1 MNQLSDVMA
10 QVLGAPDHGF
20 TKPTWNRFVALA
32 LAALVT
38 IGPKTITSVVTVGG
52 LLGRGHVSSWH
63 RIFNRPGRA
72 VRWSLLA
79 LARHLAR
86 QVLALVPA
94 DRTVVLAVDDTA
106 TSRPGRR
113 VYGKGCHRD
122 AVASSHSYTTW
133 TWGHRWVVLAVI
145 VELPFA
151 RRPWALPV
159 LVALYRNRETNEQEG
174 RRHKTVLD
182 LARQM
187 TLMLARWFP
196 TRRFCLTADGGF
208 ASVELARL
216 AQVTHGRVHLISK
229 MKPNARLFAPAP
241 ARRPGQ
247 NGRPRR
253 RGALLPSPAKSRR
266 RSKSATVGWYGGG
279 TRRVTLRTGTGGWH
293 RHRWLVPVRWV
304 HVRDCQGTHRD
315 DYLFTTDLTMDP
327 ATIVTLYT
335 RRWNLETT
343 FQELRA
349 HHRIESTRVWSKHA
363 VMTYIP
369 CLIGLYT
376 LAVIVRGQ
384 TGAKSVRPRQD
395 PWYPKADATYSDLI
409 NELRASY
416 WRQNLFELPR
426 EHRTE
431 KNPQRHI
438 IERLLLQ
445 VCRAA

>member
-1 MNQLSDVMA
+1 MNQLSDAVA
-10 QVLGAPDHGF
+10 QVLDAPDHGF
-20 TKPTWNRFVALA
+20 TKPSWNRFVALA

-38 IGPKTITSVVTVGG
+38 IGPKTITSIAVVGG
-52 LLGRGHVSSWH
+52 LLRRGHVSSWH

-79 LARHLAR
+79 LARHLAG
-86 QVLALVPA
+86 QVLALVA
-94 DRTVVLAVDDTA
+94 NDRAVVLAVDDTS
-106 TSRPGRR
+106 TRRPGRR

-122 AVASSHSYTTW
+122 AVASSHAYTTW
-133 TWGHRWVVLAVI
+133 TWGHRWVVLAVV

-151 RRPWALPV
+151 QRPWALPV
-159 LVALYRNRETNEQEG
+159 LVALYRNRETNDQEG
-174 RRHKTVLD
+174 RRHKTVID

-196 TRRFCLTADGGF
+196 ARRFSLTADGGF

-216 AQVTHGRVHLISK
+216 AQVTRGRVHLISK
-229 MKPNARLFAPAP
+229 MKANARLFAPAP

-253 RGALLPSPAKSRR
+253 RGALLPAPAKSRR
-266 RSKSATVGWYGGG
+266 RSQLATVGWYGGG
-279 TRRVTLRTGTGGWH
+279 TRRVALRTGTGSWH

-304 HVRDCQGTHRD
+304 HVRDRQGTHRD

-349 HHRIESTRVWSKHA
+349 QHRIESTRVWSQQA

-369 CLIGLYT
+369 CLFGLYT
-376 LAVIVRGQ
+376 LAVIVRGR
-384 TGAKSVRPRQD
+384 TSTEPLRPRQD
-395 PWYPKADATYSDLI
+395 PWYPKANATYTDLI
-409 NELRASY
+409 NDVRTIF
-416 WRQNLFELPR
+416 WRQHLFEPPK
-426 EHRTE
+426 HRRTR
-431 KNPQRHI
+431 KNPHREI

-445 VCRAA
+445 VGRAA